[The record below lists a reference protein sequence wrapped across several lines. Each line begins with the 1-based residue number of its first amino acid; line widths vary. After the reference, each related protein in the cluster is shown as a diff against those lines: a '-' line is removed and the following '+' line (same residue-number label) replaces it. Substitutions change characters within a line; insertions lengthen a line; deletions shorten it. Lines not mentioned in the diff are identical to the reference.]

1 MTMTSAPPPQDLS
14 LMKFGIGQSVSRN
27 EDPILV
33 RGLGRYTDDVAL
45 EGQVYA
51 AFVRSRHAHGVIRG
65 IDAGAARA
73 MKGVLA
79 VYTGADLEGQG
90 YGPQKCLAPVPNR
103 DGSPMA
109 PTVRMALATGK
120 VRFLG
125 DPVAMVVA
133 KTAALA
139 VEAAEA
145 VDVDIDPLPAV
156 TSPEE
161 AVRPGAPQLYD
172 NVIGNRVTDFHYG
185 ETDKVAAA
193 FAGAAHVTRLRIVN
207 SRVVVNAMEPRAA
220 VASYDRRSQRYT
232 LHVQSQGTFGMRNN
246 IAAAMGVAN
255 DKVRIITGHV
265 GGSFGMKGTAFPEYQ
280 VLLHAARMLKKPVK
294 WADTRSESFLSDH
307 HGRDMLFDCEL
318 ALDAKGRFLA
328 TRFTGFANLG
338 AYVTPFALVIP
349 TMNIPKNSIGMYRTP
364 LIEVSTQCVVTN
376 TVPVGAYRGAGR
388 PEANYFMERLI
399 DTAAAEMG
407 IDKVAL
413 RRRNLVRPSE
423 IPWTTPAGTIYDSG
437 DFPALFDEALERADW
452 KGFKARKRRSQRD
465 GKLRGI
471 GIGCF
476 LEVTGNPANEL
487 GGIHFEADGSVT
499 ILTGTLDFG
508 QGHWTAFAQVLVS
521 TLGVPFD
528 TIKLVQGDSD
538 RLIAGNGTGGSKS
551 IMASGR
557 AIVEASALVIEKGKA
572 LAAHHLEAGIGDI
585 TFAEG
590 RFSVA
595 GTDRSVGIMD
605 LAARLRQ
612 GWALPEGLPATL
624 DVAHV
629 ITPSPSAYPNG
640 CHVAEVEI
648 DPETGVTRV
657 VRYTMTNDFGTIINP
672 MLVDGQMH
680 GGVVQ
685 GLGQA
690 LMERTAF
697 DSSGQLLTGSFTDYA
712 MPRADDVA
720 FLSLTNITTQPAT
733 TNPLGA
739 KGCGEAGCAG
749 SLSSVMNAVVDALAP
764 HGVRHLDMPAT
775 AEAIWTLLQQG
786 GTTAA

>member
-1 MTMTSAPPPQDLS
+1 MNRPVPPKDMS
-14 LMKFGIGQSVSRN
+14 LMKFGVGQSVLRN

-33 RGLGRYTDDVAL
+33 SGKGNYTDDVAL
-45 EGQVYA
+45 ERQVYA
-51 AFVRSRHAHGVIRG
+51 AFVRSRYAHGMIRG
-65 IDAGAARA
+65 IDASAARA
-73 MKGVLA
+73 MKGVVA

-90 YGPQKCLAPVPNR
+90 YGPQQCLVPVPNA
-103 DGSPMA
+103 DGSPMS
-109 PTVRMALATGK
+109 PTVRLALATDK

-133 KTAALA
+133 KTLAQA

-145 VDVDIDPLPAV
+145 VEIDVDPLPAV
-156 TSPEE
+156 MTPEE
-161 AVRPGAPQLYD
+161 AVKPGAPQLYD
-172 NVIGNRVTDFHYG
+172 NVIGNRVTNYHFGDSA
-185 ETDKVAAA
+185 KVAAA
-193 FAGAAHVTRLRIVN
+193 FAGAAHVTRMRIVN

-220 VASYDRRSQRYT
+220 VAAFDRKSKRYT
-232 LHVQSQGTFGMRNN
+232 LHVQSQGTFGMRGN
-246 IAAAMGVAN
+246 IAAAMGVAK

-328 TRFTGFANLG
+328 SRFTGFANLG
-338 AYVTPFALVIP
+338 AYITPFALVMP

-364 LIEVSTQCVVTN
+364 LVEIATQCVVTN
-376 TVPVGAYRGAGR
+376 TVPIGAYRGAGR

-407 IDKVAL
+407 IDKVQL
-413 RRRNLVRPSE
+413 RRRNLVKPNE
-423 IPWTTPAGTIYDSG
+423 IPWTTPVGTVYDSG

-452 KGFKARKRRSQRD
+452 TGFKARKRQSQKN

-508 QGHWTAFAQVLVS
+508 QGHWTAFAQVLTS
-521 TLGVPFD
+521 KLGVPFD
-528 TIKLVQGDSD
+528 KIRLLQGDSD

-551 IMASGR
+551 IMSSGK
-557 AIVEASALVIEKGKA
+557 AIIEASDIVIEKGRA
-572 LAAHHLEAGIGDI
+572 LAAHHLEAGLGDI
-585 TFAEG
+585 VFSEG
-590 RFSVA
+590 RFAVD

-612 GWALPEGLPATL
+612 GAALPAGLPTSL
-624 DVAHV
+624 NVEHV
-629 ITPSPSAYPNG
+629 IKPSPSAYPNG

-672 MLVDGQMH
+672 MLVEGQMH

-685 GLGQA
+685 GIGQA
-690 LMERTAF
+690 LMEQTVF
-697 DSSGQLLTGSFTDYA
+697 DSSGQLLTGSFMDYA
-712 MPRADDVA
+712 MPRADDVS
-720 FLSLTNITTQPAT
+720 FPSLTNTTAQPAT

-749 SLSSVMNAVVDALAP
+749 SLPSVMNAVIDALSA

-775 AEAIWTLLQQG
+775 PQAIWNLLHKTG
-786 GTTAA
+786 ENAP